1 MRHMGIMTH
10 YRAYPQNYHKKQPE
24 NNVPAFI
31 LRHNSM
37 LRSTRTFTKTLH
49 IFKTRYVLNIHY
61 MVLTYK
67 NKNYIISIVIEK
79 GLPATRKSKGQS
91 TAQFMRC
98 LYYIT
103 NADRRKGRKHM
114 NEIIITTGAEI
125 QPAAGIQIL
134 LERFIAY
141 IDVQE
146 VTVKSY
152 GVCLRCFME
161 WLQDNNIRQPQR
173 ADILDYVKYLASPHP
188 RRTRCDRSNSEPGSI
203 ITYSAGTQARY
214 LRAVKMFFKWT
225 SQEGLFPNV
234 ADNVKGAK
242 VRADNTKRDPLMKD
256 DAKTVLDSID
266 TSTDAGK
273 RDYAMILLSITAG
286 LRIIEMQRANIGNME
301 TLAGEHVLFIQGK
314 GHDEADAYKKLTPEV
329 YSAIMDYL
337 NTRTKKDDAAPLF
350 ASTGN
355 RSRGQ
360 RLTEPSISRI
370 IKTRLVNA
378 GYDTHRISAH
388 SLRHT
393 SVTFLLEAGATIQ
406 EAQHHAR
413 HASPET
419 TGIYAHNIDQR
430 KDHSEQRIYNFLFGI
445 ETDAATQAADCMRRM
460 NAAQQAQ
467 ALQLLQA
474 IAG

>member
-1 MRHMGIMTH
+1 
-10 YRAYPQNYHKKQPE
+10 
-24 NNVPAFI
+24 
-31 LRHNSM
+31 
-37 LRSTRTFTKTLH
+37 
-49 IFKTRYVLNIHY
+49 
-61 MVLTYK
+61 
-67 NKNYIISIVIEK
+67 
-79 GLPATRKSKGQS
+79 
-91 TAQFMRC
+91 
-98 LYYIT
+98 
-103 NADRRKGRKHM
+103 M
-114 NEIIITTGAEI
+114 NEIITTTGAAI
-125 QPAAGIQIL
+125 VPAAGIQTL
-134 LERFIAY
+134 LERFIDY
-141 IDVQE
+141 INVKE

-161 WLQDNNIRQPQR
+161 WLHDNNIQQPQR
-173 ADILDYVKYLASPHP
+173 ADILDYVKYLAAPHP
-188 RRTRCDRSNSEPGSI
+188 RRTRYDRPGSSSGSV
-203 ITYSAGTQARY
+203 ITFSAGTQARY

-225 SQEGLFPNV
+225 AQENLYPNV
-234 ADNVKGAK
+234 SDNVKGAK
-242 VRADNTKRDPLMKD
+242 VRADNTKRDPLQKD
-256 DAKTVLDSID
+256 DAKKLLDSID
-266 TSTDAGK
+266 TTDAAGK

-301 TLAGEHVLFIQGK
+301 TLAGEHVLYIQGK
-314 GHDEADAYKKLTPEV
+314 GHDEADTYKKLTPEV
-329 YSAIMDYL
+329 YSAIMAYL
-337 NTRTKKDDAAPLF
+337 DTRTKKDDAAPLF

-370 IKTRLVNA
+370 VKTRLIAA

-419 TGIYAHNIDQR
+419 TGIYAHNIDAR
-430 KDHSEQRIYNFLFGI
+430 KEHSEQRIYNFLFDV

-460 NAAQQAQ
+460 TAAQQAQ

>member
-1 MRHMGIMTH
+1 
-10 YRAYPQNYHKKQPE
+10 
-24 NNVPAFI
+24 
-31 LRHNSM
+31 
-37 LRSTRTFTKTLH
+37 
-49 IFKTRYVLNIHY
+49 
-61 MVLTYK
+61 
-67 NKNYIISIVIEK
+67 
-79 GLPATRKSKGQS
+79 
-91 TAQFMRC
+91 
-98 LYYIT
+98 
-103 NADRRKGRKHM
+103 M
-114 NEIIITTGAEI
+114 NELTTITGGTI
-125 QPAAGIQIL
+125 QSAAGIQIL
-134 LERFIAY
+134 LERFIDY
-141 IDVQE
+141 IQVKE

-152 GVCLRCFME
+152 GVCLRCFMD
-161 WLQDNNIRQPQR
+161 WLRDNDIRQPRR
-173 ADILDYVKYLASPHP
+173 ADILDYVKYLATPHH
-188 RRTRCDRSNSEPGSI
+188 RRARFDRPESEPGSI
-203 ITYSAGTQARY
+203 MTYSAGTQARY

-225 SQEGLFPNV
+225 SQNTEPQDRPLYYPNI

-242 VRADNTKRDPLMKD
+242 VRADNTKRDSLQKD
-256 DAKTVLDSID
+256 DARTVLDSID
-266 TSTDAGK
+266 TTTDAGK
-273 RDYAMILLSITAG
+273 RDYAMILLSITCG

-337 NTRTKKDDAAPLF
+337 NTRTKKDTDAPLF

-355 RSRGQ
+355 RSKGQ

-370 IKTRLVNA
+370 IKTRLIAA

-419 TGIYAHNIDQR
+419 TGIYAHNLDQR
-430 KDHSEQRIYNFLFGI
+430 KDHSEQRIYNFLFGV

-467 ALQLLQA
+467 ALQILQA
-474 IAG
+474 MSG

>member
-1 MRHMGIMTH
+1 MQSLTV
-10 YRAYPQNYHKKQPE
+10 YNSTEVLQPS
-24 NNVPAFI
+24 A
-31 LRHNSM
+31 
-37 LRSTRTFTKTLH
+37 
-49 IFKTRYVLNIHY
+49 
-61 MVLTYK
+61 
-67 NKNYIISIVIEK
+67 SI
-79 GLPATRKSKGQS
+79 QS
-91 TAQFMRC
+91 
-98 LYYIT
+98 
-103 NADRRKGRKHM
+103 
-114 NEIIITTGAEI
+114 
-125 QPAAGIQIL
+125 L
-134 LERFIAY
+134 LERFVSY
-141 IDVQE
+141 ISVKE

-152 GVCLRCFME
+152 AVSLRCFMD
-161 WLQDNNIRQPQR
+161 WLHENNVQQPQR
-173 ADILDYVKYLASPHP
+173 TDILSYVHYLSIPHP
-188 RRTRCDRSNSEPGSI
+188 RRQRCDRPDAEPGNI
-203 ITYSAGTQARY
+203 ITFSAGTQARY

-225 SQEGLFPNV
+225 AQEGLYPNI

-242 VRADNTKRDPLMKD
+242 VRADNTKRDPLQKE
-256 DAKTVLDSID
+256 DARAVLDSID
-266 TSTDAGK
+266 TTDAAGK

-301 TLAGEHVLFIQGK
+301 TIAGERVLFVQGK

-329 YSAIMDYL
+329 YAAIMAYL
-337 NTRTKKDDAAPLF
+337 DTRKRKDADSPLF

-355 RSRGQ
+355 RSNGQ

-370 IKTRLVNA
+370 IKTRLVEA

-419 TGIYAHNIDQR
+419 TGIYAHNLDQR

-445 ETDAATQAADCMRRM
+445 EQDAAAQAADCFRRM
-460 NAAQQAQ
+460 TAAQQAQ
-467 ALQLLQA
+467 ALQVLYA

>member
-1 MRHMGIMTH
+1 
-10 YRAYPQNYHKKQPE
+10 
-24 NNVPAFI
+24 
-31 LRHNSM
+31 
-37 LRSTRTFTKTLH
+37 
-49 IFKTRYVLNIHY
+49 
-61 MVLTYK
+61 MVLTDG
-67 NKNYIISIVIEK
+67 NKNYILSIVIEK
-79 GLPATRKSKGQS
+79 GLPATWKVKDSPHGNN
-91 TAQFMRC
+91 TLPVCIIAQMQ
-98 LYYIT
+98 T
-103 NADRRKGRKHM
+103 GGKAGTTM
-114 NEIIITTGAEI
+114 TNEIIVTTGQAL
-125 QPAAGIQIL
+125 QPSAGIQTL
-134 LERFIAY
+134 LERFIDY
-141 IDVQE
+141 INVKE

-152 GVCLRCFME
+152 GVCLRCFMD
-161 WLQDNNIRQPQR
+161 WIKDNNITQPQR
-173 ADILDYVKYLASPHP
+173 ADILDYVAYLASPHP
-188 RRTRCDRSNSEPGSI
+188 RRTRYDRPDAEPGNI
-203 ITYSAGTQARY
+203 VTYSAGTQARY

-225 SQEGLFPNV
+225 AQEGLYPNV
-234 ADNVKGAK
+234 SDNVKGAK
-242 VRADNTKRDPLMKD
+242 VRADNTKRDPLQKD
-256 DAKTVLDSID
+256 DARTVLDSIETD
-266 TSTDAGK
+266 TDAGK
-273 RDYAMILLSITAG
+273 RDYAMILLSITCG

-337 NTRTKKDDAAPLF
+337 NTRTKKDADAPLF

-355 RSRGQ
+355 RSKGR

-370 IKTRLVNA
+370 IKTRLVDA

-430 KDHSEQRIYNFLFGI
+430 KDHSEQRIYNFLFGV
-445 ETDAATQAADCMRRM
+445 EVDAATQAADFMRRM
-460 NAAQQAQ
+460 TATQQAQ